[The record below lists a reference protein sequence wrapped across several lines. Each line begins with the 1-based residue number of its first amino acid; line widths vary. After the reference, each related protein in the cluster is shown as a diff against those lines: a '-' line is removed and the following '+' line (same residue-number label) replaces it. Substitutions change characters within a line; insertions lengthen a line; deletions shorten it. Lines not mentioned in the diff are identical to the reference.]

1 MGLDIYFYKI
11 DKKYADYP
19 MNTLS
24 ETIDTDAKK
33 KFAKKCDRW
42 LKTLGDTPTKDYDQA
57 YHNIVGEL
65 DKDPMFKRYGFYLDR
80 LKRDK
85 LNFGQFK
92 EWLDSEARTYYQVS
106 DCYFRKVNFLYAFFK
121 EDMVDECCL
130 VEPWMIDSLIEVCE
144 DVLAHHKK
152 DADDGV
158 EFAQLNLPT
167 QSGCFFG
174 SIEYDGWYWSDVQ
187 DCLKQMKKLRKSLK
201 DGDKVYGVFSW

>member
-1 MGLDIYFYKI
+1 MGLDIYFHKI
-11 DKKYADYP
+11 EKKYADYP
-19 MNTLS
+19 MNTLCK
-24 ETIDTDAKK
+24 TIDADAKK
-33 KFAKKCDRW
+33 KFAKKCDKW
-42 LKTLGDTPTKDYDQA
+42 LKTLEDTPTKDYDRA
-57 YHNIVGEL
+57 YEKVVAQLE
-65 DKDPMFKRYGFYLDR
+65 KDPLFKRYSFYLDR
-80 LKRDK
+80 LKHDK
-85 LNFGQFK
+85 LNFKQFK
-92 EWLDSEARTYYQVS
+92 EWLEQETKTYYQVS

-144 DVLAHHKK
+144 DVLAHHDE

-174 SIEYDGWYWSDVQ
+174 SIEYDDWYWSDVQ
-187 DCLKQMKKLRKSLK
+187 DCLEQMKKLRKSLK